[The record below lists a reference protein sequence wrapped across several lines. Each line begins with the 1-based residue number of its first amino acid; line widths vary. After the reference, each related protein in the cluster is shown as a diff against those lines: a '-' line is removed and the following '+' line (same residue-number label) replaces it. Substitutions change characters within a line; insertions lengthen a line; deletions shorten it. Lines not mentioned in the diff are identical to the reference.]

1 MALAARF
8 LEDASR
14 RFIVLFRT
22 EPEGVLHAE
31 IVAATEISRTARV
44 LEQADGADRIFWDES
59 AR

>member
-31 IVAATEISRTARV
+31 IVAAGEISRTARV
-44 LEQADGADRIFWDES
+44 LE
-59 AR
+59 